1 MAQELPK
8 YQTLVNWIRDQVVSN
23 RLKYGEKFYSENE
36 LSAMFGI
43 SRQTVRQAVGIL
55 EQEKIV
61 ERRRGSGTY
70 VIYNAPQVQRRQTMN
85 IGVISTYLDDY
96 IFTSIIRGIEKVL
109 TNNGYSMQLTFTH
122 NRVENETRALRT
134 MLDKEVD
141 GIIVEPTKSGL
152 PNPNLDLY
160 EEIHRRE
167 IPLVFFN
174 AYYPGVPFPHVCLD
188 DMLAGRMAAKTL
200 IQKGHRAVAGIF
212 QSDDL
217 QGHLRY
223 AGYLDALREGGLE
236 LHSEHTLWYTTEDF
250 DYIEEDFRRILRCVQ
265 GCTGLV
271 CYNDELAFRLVGIL
285 RKNGISVPEDLS
297 IVSIDNSDLAAICEV
312 PLTSVVHP
320 MERLGKTAAENLL
333 RLIADPAFDATV
345 DFVPELVERGSVRK
359 LGDDSSSA

>member
-1 MAQELPK
+1 MARELPK
-8 YQTLVNWIRDQVVSN
+8 YQALVNWIREQVVAN
-23 RLKYGEKFYSENE
+23 RLKNGDKFYSENE

-55 EQEKIV
+55 EREGIV

-70 VIYNAPQVQRRQTMN
+70 ISYNAPREERARTMN

-96 IFTSIIRGIEKVL
+96 IFTSIIRGIETVL
-109 TNNGYSMQLTFTH
+109 TENGFTMQLMFTH
-122 NRVENETRALRT
+122 NRVENETRALQT
-134 MLDKEVD
+134 MLDKKVD

-160 EEIHRRE
+160 GKIRDER

-174 AYYPGVPFPHVCLD
+174 AYYPSAPFPHICLD
-188 DMLAGRMAAKTL
+188 DKGAGKLAAETL
-200 IQKGHRAVAGIF
+200 IRNGHREIAGIF

-223 AGYLDALREGGLE
+223 AGYLEALREGGLE
-236 LHSEHTLWYTTEDF
+236 LRSEHTLWYTTEDF
-250 DYIEEDFRRILRCVQ
+250 AYIEDDFRRILRCVR

-271 CYNDELAFRLVGIL
+271 CYNDQLAFRLVGNL
-285 RKNGISVPEDLS
+285 RRSGIGVPEDLS
-297 IVSIDNSDLAAICEV
+297 IVSVDNSDLAAICEV

-320 MERLGKTAAENLL
+320 MERLGRTAAENLL
-333 RLIADPAFDATV
+333 RLVTEPGFDATM
-345 DFVPELVERGSVRK
+345 DFAPELMERASIKRIEP
-359 LGDDSSSA
+359 

>member
-8 YQTLVNWIRDQVVSN
+8 YQALVNWIRKQVVEN
-23 RLKYGEKFYSENE
+23 RLKHGEKFYSENE

-55 EQEKIV
+55 EQEGFV

-70 VIYNAPQVQRRQTMN
+70 VSYNAPPERRKTMN

-96 IFTSIIRGIEKVL
+96 IFTSIIRGVETVL
-109 TNNGYSMQLTFTH
+109 TEQGYTMQLMFTH
-122 NRVENETRALRT
+122 NRVENETRALET
-134 MLDKEVD
+134 MLDKAVD

-160 EEIHRRE
+160 GRIHEEK

-188 DMLAGRMAAKTL
+188 DRGAGRMAAETL
-200 IQKGHRAVAGIF
+200 IEKGHRSIAGIF
-212 QSDDL
+212 QSDDR

-223 AGYLDALREGGLE
+223 AGYVDALRAGGLE

-250 DYIEEDFRRILRCVQ
+250 SYIDEDFQRILRCIQ
-265 GCTGLV
+265 DCTGLV
-271 CYNDELAFRLVGIL
+271 CYNDQLAFRLVGNL
-285 RKNGISVPEDLS
+285 RRSGISVPGDLS
-297 IVSIDNSDLAAICEV
+297 VVSIDNSDLAAICEV

-320 MERLGKTAAENLL
+320 MDRLGRRAAENLL
-333 RLIADPAFDATV
+333 RLIADPGFEATTE
-345 DFVPELVERGSVRK
+345 FAPKLVERASVRG
-359 LGDDSSSA
+359 L